1 MESPRFVV
9 VGGGPAAAGAAR
21 RFAEAGATVAVLTA
35 EPRGP
40 YDRTVLSKD
49 VLLAPGA
56 DIPSLL
62 PPGAPWLEHV
72 FVRPRTRVEAIDPD
86 AGILTTDDGTTWAF
100 EAAILAT
107 GAEPRRLVVPGADG
121 PDVLTLR
128 DAADAAALTAVLG
141 TAGRLVVV
149 GGGVIGLEVAAAAVA
164 RGVPVEVV
172 EAADRLLPRGVP
184 APVAAWLARRHEA
197 AGVVVRTG
205 VTVQEVRREAGRVVG
220 VHLSDGSEMAADAVV
235 AGIGVAPRTAL
246 AEAAGLTV
254 DDGVVVDAGMRTS
267 HPAVLAAGDVVRMRA
282 AGGGRGERLE
292 SYTAAGRQGAVAA
305 ATALGVDD
313 PFDDVPWSWSDQ
325 GDASMQSMGVAPAG
339 ATEVLVG
346 DAAAPVVLSLD
357 AAGRLLAVCGVTT
370 GPGVARPVRAA
381 AAAIAAGARVDLDA
395 ARAAGGDLA
404 ALAGVLRTAGRG

>member
-1 MESPRFVV
+1 
-9 VGGGPAAAGAAR
+9 
-21 RFAEAGATVAVLTA
+21 
-35 EPRGP
+35 
-40 YDRTVLSKD
+40 
-49 VLLAPGA
+49 
-56 DIPSLL
+56 
-62 PPGAPWLEHV
+62 
-72 FVRPRTRVEAIDPD
+72 
-86 AGILTTDDGTTWAF
+86 
-100 EAAILAT
+100 
-107 GAEPRRLVVPGADG
+107 
-121 PDVLTLR
+121 
-128 DAADAAALTAVLG
+128 
-141 TAGRLVVV
+141 
-149 GGGVIGLEVAAAAVA
+149 
-164 RGVPVEVV
+164 
-172 EAADRLLPRGVP
+172 
-184 APVAAWLARRHEA
+184 
-197 AGVVVRTG
+197 
-205 VTVQEVRREAGRVVG
+205 VQEVRREAGRVAG
-220 VHLSDGSEMAADAVV
+220 VHLSDGSVVAADAVV

-267 HPAVLAAGDVVRMRA
+267 HPAVLAAGDAVRMRA

-305 ATALGVDD
+305 ATGLGVDD

-346 DAAAPVVLSLD
+346 DADAPVVLSLD